1 MKKKQKKLEEKS
13 KLDSSLRENNL
24 TVKKDYTVSIAVP
37 GNILDNAQSPELK
50 TYLAGQVST
59 KHILT
64 FHYFRKCMQ
73 KEILKFLACQINQYK
88 NIFVLCFWIL
98 RCFGF

>member
-13 KLDSSLRENNL
+13 KLDSSLTENNL
-24 TVKKDYTVSIAVP
+24 TIKKDYTVSIAVP

-59 KHILT
+59 KHIWL
-64 FHYFRKCMQ
+64 FIVLE
-73 KEILKFLACQINQYK
+73 KEKNNPSVPSMSNQP
-88 NIFVLCFWIL
+88 V
-98 RCFGF
+98 